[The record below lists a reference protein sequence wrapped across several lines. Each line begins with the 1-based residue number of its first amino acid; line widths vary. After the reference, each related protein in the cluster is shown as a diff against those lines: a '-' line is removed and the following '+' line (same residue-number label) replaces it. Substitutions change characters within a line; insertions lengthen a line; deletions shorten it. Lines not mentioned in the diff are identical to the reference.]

1 MGSRCSRVRGT
12 GIRCCGDRNINIH
25 ASIWFNLA
33 MTVVQTKQ
41 RCEWQRKGEGE
52 SQHILGNE
60 M

>member
-1 MGSRCSRVRGT
+1 MRGT